1 MYIEKQP
8 KTWSYICIGLYLAGI
23 TAMGVK
29 SIPQDTGTW
38 LLLSALFL
46 VLVLLPF
53 LAVPIS
59 KFVYHRIRIDP
70 ALGTLRVG
78 REVIAL
84 ADLDPASVQA
94 ARAEA
99 PSPRPSATRPRCP
112 PSTPPYGA
120 CAQRTRASPAWW
132 AAPGASRPAWT
143 PSSSPTAAASPS
155 SSPPATARP
164 SSPPSPRRRASRPSA
179 VAGGDR

>member
-46 VLVLLPF
+46 LLVLVPF
-53 LAVPIS
+53 LGVPIS

-99 PSPRPSATRPRCP
+99 PLTAAERYAASLSAVDAPVRGLRAKDRGRPRLVGGAWGVPAGMDTVTLTNRRGESLLIATRN
-112 PSTPPYGA
+112 
-120 CAQRTRASPAWW
+120 
-132 AAPGASRPAWT
+132 RPAFL
-143 PSSSPTAAASPS
+143 AALA
-155 SSPPATARP
+155 PATG
-164 SSPPSPRRRASRPSA
+164 
-179 VAGGDR
+179 VAA